1 MIERVQKEE
10 RIAYVKIY
18 RQRPEVKK
26 LKIQVAEH
34 ELEKHEDFDSLNL
47 K

>member
-1 MIERVQKEE
+1 MVDKEE
-10 RIAYVKIY
+10 E
-18 RQRPEVKK
+18 PEVKK